1 MAVEEL
7 ELVLPTSREIQDTW
21 EEVAGREQEP
31 EAVKDPEAKEHAEE
45 EPEA

>member
-1 MAVEEL
+1 MAGGQPG
-7 ELVLPTSREIQDTW
+7 LVLPTSREIQDTW